1 MAATAKGSPTGTSAR
16 KLAVVVIPAFNEE
29 QALPAVLSEI
39 HRQLPRMDAIVVD
52 DGSADAT
59 CAVARSAG
67 AAVIRLPFNMGI
79 GGALRAGF
87 RYACELGY
95 GAAVQIDADGQH
107 RPDQVPA
114 LLAALHDGAD
124 MVIGNRF
131 GAATDGGSAYR
142 VGALRGTAM
151 AVLRV
156 GVRLLCGQRF
166 RDPTSGFR
174 AVAQPLLGA
183 FAAEY
188 PVEYMDSTEAL
199 VAACR
204 AGYRVVEVPVR
215 MERRA
220 GGNASTG
227 PVRLV
232 YHYVRLAV
240 ALLGGSRHVLPR
252 AASSRAQSPHNVVR

>member
-1 MAATAKGSPTGTSAR
+1 MSATAEGSPSGVPAR
-16 KLAVVVIPAFNEE
+16 KPAVVVIPAFDEE
-29 QALPAVLSEI
+29 QALPSVLSGI
-39 HRQLPRMDAIVVD
+39 HRQLPRMGVIVVD

-59 CAVARSAG
+59 CAVARAAG

-87 RYACELGY
+87 RHACELGY

-114 LLAALHDGAD
+114 LLAALRDGAD
-124 MVIGNRF
+124 MAIGNRF
-131 GAATDGGSAYR
+131 EAAAEGGPAYR
-142 VGALRGTAM
+142 VGAVRGAAM

-188 PVEYMDSTEAL
+188 PVEYMDSAEAL

-220 GGNASTG
+220 GGSASTG
-227 PVRLV
+227 PVRLA
-232 YHYVRLAV
+232 YHYARLAV
-240 ALLGGSRHVLPR
+240 ALLGGSRRALPR
-252 AASSRAQSPHNVVR
+252 AASGRAQSPHDAT